1 MNLLA
6 VFASTLNSDIGSCL
20 AHGAVSRLE
29 KCEVSV
35 CRTTTETLGDT
46 HKWQEGYNT
55 LKVQFSKMSASSGSS
70 GYQADLVGSLDA
82 SNPKEEVERLI
93 AKTKVVPAVN
103 QLEFH
108 PWVTQ
113 LRLAVQKLMRL
124 TYPAQ

>member
-1 MNLLA
+1 MELSQGWKRA
-6 VFASTLNSDIGSCL
+6 KYRCVEPQPRHS
-20 AHGAVSRLE
+20 
-29 KCEVSV
+29 
-35 CRTTTETLGDT
+35 ETLT
-46 HKWQEGYNT
+46 KWQEGYST

>member
-1 MNLLA
+1 MEA
-6 VFASTLNSDIGSCL
+6 QVI
-20 AHGAVSRLE
+20 
-29 KCEVSV
+29 
-35 CRTTTETLGDT
+35 
-46 HKWQEGYNT
+46 
-55 LKVQFSKMSASSGSS
+55 KVYQ

-113 LRLAVQKLMRL
+113 LRLRLQKLMRL
-124 TYPAQ
+124 TYPAQSSGFDAEWKAC

>member
-1 MNLLA
+1 
-6 VFASTLNSDIGSCL
+6 
-20 AHGAVSRLE
+20 
-29 KCEVSV
+29 
-35 CRTTTETLGDT
+35 
-46 HKWQEGYNT
+46 
-55 LKVQFSKMSASSGSS
+55 MSASSASS